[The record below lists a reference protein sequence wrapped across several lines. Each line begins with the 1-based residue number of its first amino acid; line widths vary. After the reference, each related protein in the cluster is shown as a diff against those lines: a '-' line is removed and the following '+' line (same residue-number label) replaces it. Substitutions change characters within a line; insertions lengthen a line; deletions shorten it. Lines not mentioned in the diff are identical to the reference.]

1 MRVNAGSRGM
11 FYNLFHS
18 LRRHGVPVTFNEWL
32 VLQNALSENL
42 ADSSLTRFY
51 YLSRAIMV
59 KTEAHFDKF
68 DQAFL
73 ECFGHI
79 ESSEELLRIIEEH
92 LLRMPPL
99 ELTEEEKR
107 MVEALDLEEVRKRF
121 LDQLKNQDDEP
132 HVGGNKAIGVRGR
145 SPYGAWGYN
154 PAGVRIGQHESRL
167 RSAIQ
172 IAEKRAFKNYRD
184 DVALDTRSMKTA
196 LSYIR
201 QVVREGPKDSLDVDG
216 TIDATCRNA
225 GELEF
230 IWERA
235 KKKRIKLMLLM
246 DAGGTMNPHT
256 ELVSRLFSAAKDI
269 VKDLQFYYF
278 HNCIYQELYTDISQ
292 MKAVPTRKILD
303 QTNRNY
309 KVILVGDAYMAPSEL
324 MSPNGAIDYWYRNDR
339 PGIEWLM
346 DVRKRFRKAIWLNP
360 EPNAWW
366 ASVPSTRIIQ
376 KIFPMYELT
385 LEGMRAGAR
394 ALIKQ

>member
-1 MRVNAGSRGM
+1 M
-11 FYNLFHS
+11 FLNLFHS
-18 LRRHGVPVTFNEWL
+18 LRRHGVSVTFNEWL
-32 VLQNALSENL
+32 LLQQALSENL

-51 YLSRAIMV
+51 YLARAIMV

-79 ESSEELLRIIEEH
+79 ESSEELLRVIEEH
-92 LLRMPPL
+92 LLRLPPL
-99 ELTEEEKR
+99 ELSEEEKR
-107 MVEALDLEEVRKRF
+107 MVEALDLEELRQRF
-121 LDQLKNQDDEP
+121 LDQLRSQDEEP

-145 SPYGAWGYN
+145 SPYGAWGYH
-154 PAGVRIGQHESRL
+154 PSGVRIGQREGRL

-172 IAEKRAFKNYRD
+172 IAEKRTFKNYRD
-184 DVALDTRSMKTA
+184 DLALDTRSMKTA

-230 IWERA
+230 IWDRA
-235 KKKRIKLMLLM
+235 KKKRIKLLLLM
-246 DAGGTMNPHT
+246 DAGGTMAPHT
-256 ELVSRLFSAAKDI
+256 ELVSRLFSAAQDI

-292 MKAVPTRKILD
+292 MKAVSTRKVLD
-303 QTNRNY
+303 QTHRDY

-339 PGIEWLM
+339 PGIEWLI
-346 DVRKRFRKAIWLNP
+346 DVRKRFRKVIWLNP
-360 EPNAWW
+360 EPHTWW
-366 ASVPSTRIIQ
+366 HSVPSTRMVQ
-376 KIFPMYELT
+376 KIFPMFELT
-385 LEGMRAGAR
+385 LEGMRSGAR

>member
-1 MRVNAGSRGM
+1 M
-11 FYNLFHS
+11 FINLFKS
-18 LRRHGVPVTFNEWL
+18 LRRLGVPATFNEWL
-32 VLQNALSENL
+32 LLQNALSENL

-51 YLSRAIMV
+51 YLARAILV

-79 ESSEELLRIIEEH
+79 ESDEALLRTIEEK
-92 LLRMPPL
+92 LSRMPPL

-107 MVEALDLEEVRKRF
+107 MVEKLNLEEVRDRF
-121 LDQLKNQDDEP
+121 LEQLRSQDDKP
-132 HVGGNKAIGVRGR
+132 HVGGNRAIGTGGR
-145 SPYGAWGYN
+145 SPHGAWGFN
-154 PAGVRIGQHESRL
+154 PAGIRVGQGEGRL

-172 IAEKRAFKNYRD
+172 IAEKRSFKNYRD
-184 DVALDTRSMKTA
+184 DMTLDTRAIKTV

-230 IWERA
+230 IWDRA

-246 DAGGTMNPHT
+246 DAGGTMTPHS

-269 VKDLQFYYF
+269 VKDLRFYYF
-278 HNCIYQELYTDISQ
+278 HNCVYQELYTDIWQ
-292 MKAVPTRKILD
+292 MKAVPTRKVLD
-303 QTNRNY
+303 QINRNY

-324 MSPNGAIDYWYRNDR
+324 LSPNGAIDYWYRNDR

-346 DVRKRFRKAIWLNP
+346 DIRKRFRKVVWLNP
-360 EPNAWW
+360 EPSVWW
-366 ASVPSTRIIQ
+366 PSVPSTQMIQ
-376 KIFPMYELT
+376 RIFPMYELT
-385 LEGMRAGAR
+385 LQGMRSGTR

>member
-1 MRVNAGSRGM
+1 M
-11 FYNLFHS
+11 FINLFRA
-18 LRRHGVPVTFNEWL
+18 LKRHGVPVTFNEWML
-32 VLQNALSENL
+32 LQNALSENL

-51 YLSRAIMV
+51 YLARAIMV

-79 ESSEELLRIIEEH
+79 DSDENLLRTIEEK

-99 ELTEEEKR
+99 DLTEEEKR
-107 MVEALDLEEVRKRF
+107 LVEGLNLEELRSRF
-121 LDQLKNQDDEP
+121 LDQLRSQDDEP

-154 PAGVRIGQHESRL
+154 PAGVRVGQGESRL

-172 IAEKRAFKNYRD
+172 IAEKRVFKNYRD
-184 DVALDTRSMKTA
+184 DMALDTRSIKTV

-230 IWERA
+230 IWDRA

-246 DAGGTMNPHT
+246 DAGGTMTPHA

-278 HNCIYQELYTDISQ
+278 HNCVYQELYTDIGQ
-292 MKAVPTRKILD
+292 MKAVDTRKILD
-303 QTNRNY
+303 QTSRNY

-324 MSPNGAIDYWYRNDR
+324 LSSNGAIDYWYRNER
-339 PGIEWLM
+339 PGIEWLT
-346 DVRKRFRKAIWLNP
+346 DIRKRFRKVIWLNP
-360 EPNAWW
+360 EPSQWW
-366 ASVPSTRIIQ
+366 SSIPSTRLIQ
-376 KIFPMYELT
+376 RVFPMYELT
-385 LEGMRAGAR
+385 LEGMRSGTR

>member
-1 MRVNAGSRGM
+1 M
-11 FYNLFHS
+11 FINLFHA
-18 LRRHGVPVTFNEWL
+18 LKRLGVPVTLNEWML
-32 VLQNALSENL
+32 LQKALSENL

-51 YLSRAIMV
+51 HLARAIFV
-59 KTEAHFDKF
+59 KTEAHFDKY

-79 ESSEELLRIIEEH
+79 ESNEELLRIIEEK

-99 ELTEEEKR
+99 ELTEEEKQ
-107 MVEALDLEEVRKRF
+107 MVEKLNLEELRSRF
-121 LDQLKNQDDEP
+121 LDQLKSQDDKP

-154 PAGVRIGQHESRL
+154 PAGVRVGQHESRMH
-167 RSAIQ
+167 SAIQ
-172 IAEKRAFKNYRD
+172 IAEKRDFKNYRD
-184 DVALDTRSMKTA
+184 DITLDTRSIKTV

-230 IWERA
+230 IWDRA

-246 DAGGTMNPHT
+246 DAGGTMTPHT

-278 HNCIYQELYTDISQ
+278 HNCIYQELYTDIGQ
-292 MKAVPTRKILD
+292 MTAVSTRKILD

-324 MSPNGAIDYWYRNDR
+324 LSPNGAIDYWYRNDR
-339 PGIEWLM
+339 PGIEWLI
-346 DVRKRFRKAIWLNP
+346 DIRKRFRKVIWLNP
-360 EPNAWW
+360 EPSTWW
-366 ASVPSTRIIQ
+366 SSVPSTRMIR
-376 KIFPMYELT
+376 KVFPMYELT
-385 LEGMRAGAR
+385 LEGMRSGAR

>member
-1 MRVNAGSRGM
+1 M
-11 FYNLFHS
+11 FINLFHS

-32 VLQNALSENL
+32 LLQKALSENL
-42 ADSSLTRFY
+42 VDSSLTRFY
-51 YLSRAIMV
+51 YLARAILV
-59 KTEAHFDKF
+59 KTEAHFDKY

-79 ESSEELLRIIEEH
+79 ESSEDLLRTIEER

-107 MVEALDLEEVRKRF
+107 MVEELNLEEVRARF
-121 LDQLKNQDDEP
+121 LDQLRNQDDEP

-154 PAGVRIGQHESRL
+154 PAGVRIGQHESRM

-172 IAEKRAFKNYRD
+172 IAEKRSFKNYRD
-184 DVALDTRSMKTA
+184 DVTLDTRSIKTV

-230 IWERA
+230 IWDRA

-246 DAGGTMNPHT
+246 DAGGTMTPHT
-256 ELVSRLFSAAKDI
+256 ELVSRLVFGGQGYREGSAVLLLPQLHLPGTVHGHLADESRVHAKSPGSDQPE
-269 VKDLQFYYF
+269 LQS
-278 HNCIYQELYTDISQ
+278 HSRRGCLYGSQ
-292 MKAVPTRKILD
+292 RTAEPQRSDRL
-303 QTNRNY
+303 
-309 KVILVGDAYMAPSEL
+309 LVS
-324 MSPNGAIDYWYRNDR
+324 
-339 PGIEWLM
+339 
-346 DVRKRFRKAIWLNP
+346 
-360 EPNAWW
+360 
-366 ASVPSTRIIQ
+366 Q
-376 KIFPMYELT
+376 
-385 LEGMRAGAR
+385 
-394 ALIKQ
+394 

>member
-1 MRVNAGSRGM
+1 MGM
-11 FYNLFHS
+11 FVSFFHS
-18 LRRHGVPVTFNEWL
+18 LKRRGVPVTFNEWM

-51 YLSRAIMV
+51 YLARAILV
-59 KTEAHFDKF
+59 KSEGHFDKY

-79 ESSEELLRIIEEH
+79 ESDDELIRTIEERLLRV
-92 LLRMPPL
+92 PPL
-99 ELTEEEKR
+99 ELSEEEKR
-107 MVEALDLEEVRKRF
+107 LVERLSLEEVRSRF
-121 LDQLKNQDDEP
+121 QDQLKNQDDEL
-132 HVGGNKAIGVRGR
+132 HIGGNKAIGIRGR
-145 SPYGAWGYN
+145 STHGAWGYN
-154 PAGVRIGQHESRL
+154 PAGVRIGQHESRM

-172 IAEKRAFKNYRD
+172 IAERRSFQNYRD
-184 DVALDTRSMKTA
+184 DMTLDTRSIKTA

-235 KKKRIKLMLLM
+235 RKKRIKLMLMM
-246 DAGGTMNPHT
+246 DAGGTMTPHAD
-256 ELVSRLFSAAKDI
+256 LVSHLFSAAKDI

-278 HNCIYQELYTDISQ
+278 HNCIYQELYTDIWQ
-292 MKAVPTRKILD
+292 MKSVSTRKVLD
-303 QTNRNY
+303 QADPNY

-324 MSPNGAIDYWYRNDR
+324 LSPNGAIDYWYRNDR
-339 PGIEWLM
+339 PGIEWLN
-346 DVRKRFRKAIWLNP
+346 DIRKRFRKAIWLNP
-360 EPNAWW
+360 EPEQWW
-366 ASVPSTRIIQ
+366 SSVPSTRIIR
-376 KIFPMYELT
+376 KTFPMYELT
-385 LEGMRAGAR
+385 LAGMRAGAR

>member
-1 MRVNAGSRGM
+1 M
-11 FYNLFHS
+11 FINLFRT
-18 LRRHGVPVTFNEWL
+18 LRRLGVPVTFNEWL
-32 VLQNALSENL
+32 LLQNALSENL

-51 YLSRAIMV
+51 HLARAILV

-79 ESSEELLRIIEEH
+79 QSDEALLRTIEER
-92 LLRMPPL
+92 LSRMPPL
-99 ELTEEEKR
+99 ELTEEEKQ
-107 MVEALDLEEVRKRF
+107 MVEKLNLEEVRERF
-121 LDQLKNQDDEP
+121 LDQLRNQDDKP
-132 HVGGNKAIGVRGR
+132 HVGGNRAIGMGGR

-154 PAGVRIGQHESRL
+154 PAGIRVGQHESRM

-172 IAEKRAFKNYRD
+172 IAERRNFKNYRD
-184 DVALDTRSMKTA
+184 DMTLDTRAIKTV

-201 QVVREGPKDSLDVDG
+201 QVVREGPKDSLDVEG

-230 IWERA
+230 IWDRA

-246 DAGGTMNPHT
+246 DAGGTMTPHS

-278 HNCIYQELYTDISQ
+278 HNCIYQELYTDIWQ
-292 MKAVPTRKILD
+292 MKAAPTRKVLD

-309 KVILVGDAYMAPSEL
+309 RVILVGDAYMAPSEL
-324 MSPNGAIDYWYRNDR
+324 LSSNGAIDYWYRNDR
-339 PGIEWLM
+339 PGIEWLR
-346 DVRKRFRKAIWLNP
+346 DIRKRFRKVIWLNP
-360 EPNAWW
+360 EPSVWW
-366 ASVPSTRIIQ
+366 PSVPSTQIIQ
-376 KIFPMYELT
+376 RIFPMFELT
-385 LEGMRAGAR
+385 LAGMRSGTR

>member
-1 MRVNAGSRGM
+1 M
-11 FYNLFHS
+11 FINLFKS

-32 VLQNALSENL
+32 LLQNALSENL
-42 ADSSLTRFY
+42 MDSSLTRFY
-51 YLSRAIMV
+51 HLARAILV
-59 KTEAHFDKF
+59 KTEAHFDKY

-79 ESSEELLRIIEEH
+79 ESSDDLLQRIEER

-99 ELTEEEKR
+99 ELTEEER
-107 MVEALDLEEVRKRF
+107 LMVEKLSLEEIRAGFMDR
-121 LDQLKNQDDEP
+121 LRTQDDEP
-132 HVGGNKAIGVRGR
+132 HVGGNRAIGVRGR

-154 PAGVRIGQHESRL
+154 PAGVRIGQHEGRM

-172 IAEKRAFKNYRD
+172 IAEKRSFRNYRD
-184 DVALDTRSMKTA
+184 DVTMDTRSLKTA

-201 QVVREGPKDSLDVDG
+201 QVVREGPKDTLDVDG

-230 IWERA
+230 IWDRA
-235 KKKRIKLMLLM
+235 RKKRIKLMLLM
-246 DAGGTMNPHT
+246 DAGGTMAPHM

-278 HNCIYQELYTDISQ
+278 HNCVYQELYTDIWQ
-292 MKAVPTRKILD
+292 GKAVPTRKILD
-303 QTNRNY
+303 QSSRNY

-324 MSPNGAIDYWYRNDR
+324 LSPNGAIDYWYRNER

-346 DVRKRFRKAIWLNP
+346 DIRKRFRKVIWLNP
-360 EPNAWW
+360 ESREWW
-366 ASVPSTRIIQ
+366 DSVPTTRMIR
-376 KIFPMYELT
+376 KIFPMFELT
-385 LEGMRAGAR
+385 LSGMRSGAR